1 MKISFVGR
9 GPDSKSLL
17 NRAYL
22 IQSYDPGFKIIG
34 SNTCE
39 DVQVIQKALESFK
52 NNKPIFCGQ
61 SATALRFMALRVSRR
76 PGVYVLS
83 GEKRLF
89 ERPHQTLIKIL
100 NQLGVSIQFQ
110 NDNQMVISSEGWKPQ
125 GDALTF
131 SADISSQF
139 ASAVLLNSFN
149 LKKDLFL
156 SLEGPVL
163 SFSYLKMTLLFLRS
177 LGFVVK
183 GGFPELYIPAYQKTA
198 KKSYQAEPD
207 MSCLFALACF
217 SALSGQSIFTPW
229 VRESIQPDA
238 VFPSLLSK
246 MNVDVRESRGTL
258 KVSAVQKRGGLLRNL
273 GNNPD
278 MFPLL
283 AVLCALSEGE
293 SFLYGVPHLKFKE
306 SDRLSLTKHLIQQ
319 TGREA
324 VQTQDGLRIKGSLK
338 KREGRSIVFDPQGD
352 HRMAM
357 AGALLLYAG
366 FDVKIKNPECVNKS
380 FPEFWK
386 IIGVSTNQFNCRKH
400 NE

>member
-1 MKISFVGR
+1 MKVSFVGR

-17 NRAYL
+17 NRAYI
-22 IQSYDPGFKIIG
+22 IQSYDPDFKVTG
-34 SNTCE
+34 CNSCD
-39 DVQVIQKALESFK
+39 DVQVIQKALKDFK
-52 NNKPIFCGQ
+52 KNRFIFCGQ
-61 SATALRFMALRVSRR
+61 SATALRFMALRVSRK

-83 GEKRLF
+83 GEKSLF
-89 ERPHQTLIKIL
+89 KRPHQTLIKIL
-100 NQLGVSIQFQ
+100 NQLGVSVQFQ
-110 NDNQMVISSEGWKPQ
+110 NDRLNISSTGWKPQ

-131 SADISSQF
+131 SSDISSQF

-149 LKKDLFL
+149 LEKDLFL

-163 SFSYLKMTLLFLRS
+163 SFSYLKMTLLFLRN

-183 GGFPELYIPAYQKTA
+183 GEFPELCIPAHQKIT
-198 KKSYQAEPD
+198 KKSYSAEPD

-217 SALSGQSIFTPW
+217 AVLSGQTVFTPW

-238 VFPSLLSK
+238 VFSSILLK
-246 MNVDVRESRGTL
+246 MGVNVIENKGNL
-258 KVSAVQKRGGLLRNL
+258 KITASQKRYGLVRNL
-273 GNNPD
+273 KNNPD
-278 MFPLL
+278 LFPLL
-283 AVLCALSEGE
+283 AVLCVLSEGE

-306 SDRLSLTKHLIQQ
+306 SNRLALTAHLIQQ

-338 KREGRSIVFDPQGD
+338 KGEGKSIVFDPQGD

-386 IIGVSTNQFNCRKH
+386 IIGVSTN
-400 NE
+400 

>member
-17 NRAYL
+17 NRAYI
-22 IQSYDPGFKIIG
+22 IQSYDPNFKVIG
-34 SNTCE
+34 SNTCD
-39 DVQVIQKALESFK
+39 DVQVIQKALEDFK
-52 NNKPIFCGQ
+52 KNKPIFCGQ
-61 SATALRFMALRVSRR
+61 SATALRFMALRVSRN

-83 GEKRLF
+83 GEKNLF
-89 ERPHQTLIKIL
+89 KRPHQTLIKIL
-100 NQLGVSIQFQ
+100 NQLGVSVQFQ
-110 NDNQMVISSEGWKPQ
+110 NDHLSISSEGWKPQ

-131 SADISSQF
+131 SSDISSQF

-163 SFSYLKMTLLFLRS
+163 SFSYLKMTLLFLRH

-183 GGFPELYIPAYQKTA
+183 GEFPELYIPAHQKIT
-198 KKSYQAEPD
+198 KKSYSAEPD

-217 SALSGQSIFTPW
+217 AGLNGQSVFTPW

-238 VFPSLLSK
+238 LFPSLLLK
-246 MNVDVRESRGTL
+246 MGVDVRESKGNL
-258 KVSAVQKRGGLLRNL
+258 KISAAQKRHGLLRNL
-273 GNNPD
+273 KNNPD

-306 SDRLSLTKHLIQQ
+306 SDRLVLTAHLIQQ
-319 TGREA
+319 TGRE
-324 VQTQDGLRIKGSLK
+324 VMQTQDGLRIRGSLK
-338 KREGRSIVFDPQGD
+338 KGEKRLIVFDPQGD

-386 IIGVSTNQFNCRKH
+386 IIGVSTNQLNKIKH

>member
-17 NRAYL
+17 SRAY
-22 IQSYDPGFKIIG
+22 IIRSYDSDFKVTG
-34 SNTCE
+34 SNTCD
-39 DVQVIQKALESFK
+39 DVQVIQKALKDFK
-52 NNKPIFCGQ
+52 KNKPIFCGQ
-61 SATALRFMALRVSRR
+61 SATALRFMALRVSRK
-76 PGVYVLS
+76 PGVYALS
-83 GEKRLF
+83 GEKGLF
-89 ERPHQTLIKIL
+89 KRPHQTLIKIL
-100 NQLGVSIQFQ
+100 NQLGVSVQLQ

-131 SADISSQF
+131 SSDISSQF

-149 LKKDLFL
+149 LEKDLFL
-156 SLEGPVL
+156 SLEGSVL
-163 SFSYLKMTLLFLRS
+163 SLSYLKMTLLFLRN

-183 GGFPELYIPAYQKTA
+183 GEFPELCIPAHQKIT
-198 KKSYQAEPD
+198 KKSYSAEPD
-207 MSCLFALACF
+207 MSCLFTLACF
-217 SALSGQSIFTPW
+217 AVLSGQAVFTPW

-238 VFPSLLSK
+238 VFPSLLLK
-246 MNVDVRESRGTL
+246 MGADVRENRGVL
-258 KVSAVQKRGGLLRNL
+258 KISAVQKRCGLLKNL
-273 GNNPD
+273 KNNPD

-293 SFLYGVPHLKFKE
+293 SFLYGVPHLRFKE
-306 SDRLSLTKHLIQQ
+306 SDRLSLTAHLIQQ
-319 TGREA
+319 TGRK
-324 VQTQDGLRIKGSLK
+324 VMQTQDGLRIKGSLK
-338 KREGRSIVFDPQGD
+338 RGERRLIVFDPQED

-357 AGALLLYAG
+357 AGALLLCTG

-386 IIGVSTNQFNCRKH
+386 IIGVSTNQLNNIKH